1 MKRSEF
7 FNYINSLNKDQIFKM
22 TYLKKNGEVRNATCK
37 LNDKIADEGVKGT
50 GMNRQEKMNRL
61 QVFQYFD
68 VNSNAYRSARLEN
81 IQSVIVED
89 NFISIED

>member
-7 FNYINSLNKDQIFKM
+7 FQYIMTLGKEDVFGM
-22 TYLKKNGEVRNATCK
+22 TYKKKNGETRVATCK
-37 LNDKIADEGVKGT
+37 LRDAIADVGVKGT
-50 GMNRQEKMNRL
+50 GMTRAEKMDKL

-81 IQSVIVED
+81 IIDITVNDTLINVED
-89 NFISIED
+89 

>member
-37 LNDKIADEGVKGT
+37 LNDIIADEGVKGT
-50 GMNRQEKMNRL
+50 GINRHEKMNRL

-89 NFISIED
+89 KCISFED